1 MAKNILHGIPI
12 SGGIAIGKL
21 VYMQHQDL
29 GELTPS
35 YISFSEI
42 EREQKRFL
50 KAADA
55 AEKSFGQ
62 AMEALPEN
70 LAKESDVIYMHKML
84 CRDPKLTDRTLS
96 NIEQKLFSAESALQ
110 RALED
115 IGEEF
120 SSIEDDFFR
129 ETVNDLHLV
138 GERIMD
144 KLTGKDPYNI
154 KEGEPVI
161 LMARDL
167 SPADTIELSL
177 DNVLAMVTEDGG
189 KTSHAGILARS
200 LGIPAV
206 VGVAGLGRTVHAGDT
221 VIVDGL
227 KGTILLN
234 PSHDEKFQ
242 YTESAMEYEHY
253 KDRISQLCQNSAE
266 TTDGHRVEV
275 LANVGWVEEISKSI
289 ASGAEGVGLYR
300 TEFSFMNRT
309 STPSESELY
318 KEYSDAVRALDG
330 RGVCFRTLDLG
341 SDKLTLSLEHLS
353 EANPALGLRAV
364 RYCLRHPR
372 LFRAQLR
379 ALLRATAGVPAS
391 LMFPLVADLTELRQ
405 IAHIVSEVRQDLADS
420 GEIFARDISM
430 GVMVELPSTVVMA
443 EEIAEEIDFF
453 SIGTNDLVQYT
464 LGVDRGNAQVSH
476 LYQPLHPAVLHS
488 IKRVVDVAHQSGIAV
503 NVCGEMAADPY
514 CLPVLLGMP
523 VDTVSMSPQAIPG
536 IKSIIRQLSLE
547 DCLELVRDLLKANT
561 TTRVNRMVREFVYSK
576 TREDLAFHFSHLD
589 RVYD

>member
-70 LAKESDVIYMHKML
+70 LAKESDVIYVHKML

-129 ETVNDLHLV
+129 ETINDLHLV

-206 VGVAGLGRTVHAGDT
+206 VGVVGLGRTVHAGDT

-318 KEYSDAVRALDG
+318 KEYSDAVRALGG

>member
-206 VGVAGLGRTVHAGDT
+206 VGVVGLGRTVHAGDT

-253 KDRISQLCQNSAE
+253 KYRISQLCQNSAE

>member
-318 KEYSDAVRALDG
+318 KEYSDAVRALGG

>member
-50 KAADA
+50 KEADA
-55 AEKSFGQ
+55 EEKSLAQ
-62 AMEALPEN
+62 AMEDLPEN

-206 VGVAGLGRTVHAGDT
+206 VGVVGLGRTVHAGDT

-242 YTESAMEYEHY
+242 YTESSMEYEHY

-289 ASGAEGVGLYR
+289 VSGAEGVGLYR

-318 KEYSDAVRALDG
+318 KEYSDAVRALGG

-420 GEIFARDISM
+420 GEIFACDISM

-576 TREDLAFHFSHLD
+576 TKEDLAFHFSHLD

>member
-242 YTESAMEYEHY
+242 YTESSMEYEHY

-309 STPSESELY
+309 STPSEGELY

-330 RGVCFRTLDLG
+330 RSVCFRTLDLG

-420 GEIFARDISM
+420 GEIFACDISM

-576 TREDLAFHFSHLD
+576 TKEDLAFHFSHLD

>member
-29 GELTPS
+29 GELTTS
-35 YISFSEI
+35 YISYSEI
-42 EREQKRFL
+42 EREQKRFVQ
-50 KAADA
+50 AADS
-55 AEKSFGQ
+55 AEQSFEQ

-70 LAKESDVIYMHKML
+70 LTKESDIIYMHKML
-84 CRDPKLTDRTLS
+84 CRDPKLADRTLS

-110 RALED
+110 RALEE
-115 IGEEF
+115 ITEEF
-120 SSIEDDFFR
+120 SNIEDDFFR
-129 ETVNDLHLV
+129 DTVNDLHLV

-154 KEGEPVI
+154 REGEPVI

-206 VGVAGLGRTVHAGDT
+206 VGVAGLGRTVHSGDM

-234 PSHDEKFQ
+234 PTNEEKYQ
-242 YTESAMEYEHY
+242 YAESAMEYEHY
-253 KDRISQLCQNSAE
+253 KGRISELCNDPAE
-266 TTDGHRVEV
+266 TVDGHRVEV
-275 LANVGWVEEISKSI
+275 LANVGWVEEIPKAI

-309 STPSESELY
+309 STPTEAELY
-318 KEYSDAVRALDG
+318 KEYADAVRALGG
-330 RGVCFRTLDLG
+330 RGACFRTLDIG
-341 SDKLTLSLEHLS
+341 SDKLTLSLDHLS
-353 EANPALGLRAV
+353 EANPALGLRAI

-420 GEIFARDISM
+420 GENFARDISM
-430 GVMVELPSTVVMA
+430 GVMVELPSTVIMA

-453 SIGTNDLVQYT
+453 SIGTNDLIQYT

-476 LYQPLHPAVLHS
+476 IYQPLHPAVLHS

-523 VDTVSMSPQAIPG
+523 VDTISMSAQAIPG

-547 DCLELVRDLLKANT
+547 DCLELVREVLKSNT

-576 TREDLAFHFSHLD
+576 TSEDLAFHFSHLD
-589 RVYD
+589 RAYD